1 MLKGLKLKSK
11 LPDKNTDSSNQA
23 PPPTRIEEE
32 APATS
37 ANKESIFF
45 T

>member
-11 LPDKNTDSSNQA
+11 LPDKNTTDSSTQP

-32 APATS
+32 PS
-37 ANKESIFF
+37 VNKES

>member
-11 LPDKNTDSSNQA
+11 LPDKNTTDSSTQP
-23 PPPTRIEEE
+23 PPPTEEE
-32 APATS
+32 PS
-37 ANKESIFF
+37 VNKES

>member
-11 LPDKNTDSSNQA
+11 LPEKNTTDSSTQ
-23 PPPTRIEEE
+23 PLPPTRIEEE
-32 APATS
+32 S
-37 ANKESIFF
+37 SGNRES